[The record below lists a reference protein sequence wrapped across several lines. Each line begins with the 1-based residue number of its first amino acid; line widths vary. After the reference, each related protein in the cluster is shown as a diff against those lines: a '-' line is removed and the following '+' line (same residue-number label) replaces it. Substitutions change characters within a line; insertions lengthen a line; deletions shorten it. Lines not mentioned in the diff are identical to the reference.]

1 MSDGVGSSG
10 APASTGIGRG
20 RVGKSRT
27 THASRPEIT
36 LAALRLVDEVGVGG
50 LTMRRLGA
58 EVGVTAR
65 ALYTHFDSRAE
76 VIDSVVDHL
85 WDEAIARIFA
95 RPPTDDEWI
104 IAGLLCIRDVFLEHP
119 QVAMYAAAAPKLD
132 DRLRDSIDAFTAIME
147 MSAFDDRFRAFH
159 LLMQFTM
166 GSIVVGAARRIA
178 NDELGRDEEELQRWM
193 AENIGD
199 LREPDEPRARI
210 AKALMPE
217 THDAL
222 FEDELRALA
231 ASLRSP
237 G

>member
-1 MSDGVGSSG
+1 MNDEVGSSG
-10 APASTGIGRG
+10 ATGTPGIGRG
-20 RVGKSRT
+20 RVGKNRT

-36 LAALRLVDEVGVGG
+36 QAALRLVDEDGVAG

-58 EVGVTAR
+58 EVGLTAR
-65 ALYTHFDSRAE
+65 ALYTHFDGRAE
-76 VIDSVVDHL
+76 VIDSIVDHL

-104 IAGLLCIRDVFLEHP
+104 ITGLLCIREVFLEHP
-119 QVAMYAAAAPKLD
+119 QVALYAAAAPKLD
-132 DRLRDSIDAFTAIME
+132 DRLLASIEAFTAIME

-166 GSIVVGAARRIA
+166 GSIVVGAARRVA
-178 NDELGRDEEELQRWM
+178 NDELGRDEAELRRWM
-193 AENIGD
+193 ADNIGD
-199 LREPDEPRARI
+199 LGAPGEPRVSI

-222 FEDELRALA
+222 FEVELRALA